1 MIRCIRVLPD
11 RPPRRPSATAAAA
24 AASPSAAA
32 SRAAM
37 KFQELRD
44 DSSLD
49 LGKEVERLRL
59 EVSLA
64 EAGYALPPTAE
75 EADSKGALP

>member
-1 MIRCIRVLPD
+1 
-11 RPPRRPSATAAAA
+11 
-24 AASPSAAA
+24 
-32 SRAAM
+32 M

-64 EAGYALPPTAE
+64 EAGYALPPTAD

>member
-1 MIRCIRVLPD
+1 
-11 RPPRRPSATAAAA
+11 
-24 AASPSAAA
+24 
-32 SRAAM
+32 M

-49 LGKEVERLRL
+49 LGKEVERLRM

-64 EAGYALPPTAE
+64 EAGYSPLLPDG
-75 EADSKGALP
+75 EAGGGKLP